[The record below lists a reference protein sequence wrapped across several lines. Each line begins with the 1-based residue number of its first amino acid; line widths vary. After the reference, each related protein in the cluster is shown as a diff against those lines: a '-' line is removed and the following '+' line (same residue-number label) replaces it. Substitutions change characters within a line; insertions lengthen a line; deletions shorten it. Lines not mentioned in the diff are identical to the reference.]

1 MNQSQRYWGR
11 ENQQRDFV
19 PQNLGLSL
27 VLGRAFALVL
37 AAVVSA
43 VQLVMVFA
51 VAFAVEMA
59 AAEVEE

>member
-1 MNQSQRYWGR
+1 MTQSQHYWERGNR
-11 ENQQRDFV
+11 QRGSV
-19 PQNLGLSL
+19 LQNWVIVL
-27 VLGRAFALVL
+27 VLGRVFALVL

-43 VQLVMVFA
+43 VPLVMVFA